1 MNGLVFVFFR
11 EKINKSEKK
20 TGFGENRVNM
30 QLAGRMLWKCIS
42 YATSGMNK
50 SHPRIRRKKQE
61 KKKRRPPR
69 PQRPQRPQ
77 KKTKNNRP
85 SFQCFFFFGILEH
98 RKPHKSGRCTGS
110 QAQKP
115 QSYFFFFCFFLLFA
129 VPASDDAPLFTMPM
143 RIAPVR
149 APVKAYAYT
158 YTHTHIHT

>member
-1 MNGLVFVFFR
+1 MALYSFF
-11 EKINKSEKK
+11 SERKLTRAKKK

-61 KKKRRPPR
+61 KKKKATTATKTTKTT
-69 PQRPQRPQ
+69 
-77 KKTKNNRP
+77 KKNKKQP
-85 SFQCFFFFGILEH
+85 SQLPVFGILEH

-115 QSYFFFFCFFLLFA
+115 QSYFFFFVFSFCSLC
-129 VPASDDAPLFTMPM
+129 PHQMM
-143 RIAPVR
+143 RLYLR
-149 APVKAYAYT
+149 CQCE
-158 YTHTHIHT
+158 

>member
-1 MNGLVFVFFR
+1 MALYSFF
-11 EKINKSEKK
+11 SERKLTRAKKK

-61 KKKRRPPR
+61 KKKEGHHGHKDHKDH
-69 PQRPQRPQ
+69 
-77 KKTKNNRP
+77 KKNKKQP
-85 SFQCFFFFGILEH
+85 SQLPVFGILEH

-115 QSYFFFFCFFLLFA
+115 QSYFFFLFFPSVRCA
-129 VPASDDAPLFTMPM
+129 
-143 RIAPVR
+143 RIR
-149 APVKAYAYT
+149 
-158 YTHTHIHT
+158 